1 VLEDSV
7 LVAMAIEAAL
17 ADRGFEAVVAGT
29 LAAAHDRLGHMVPI
43 AALLDLQLPDG
54 NSVALAKSLHA
65 RGCKVA
71 LCSGTD
77 TIPGD
82 CDFAARF
89 RKPVIAQDLVRWLE
103 EVMGEGAD

>member
-17 ADRGFEAVVAGT
+17 ADRGFETIVAGT
-29 LAAAHDRLGHMVPI
+29 LAAAEDRLGRTVPI
-43 AALLDLQLPDG
+43 AALLDLHLPDG
-54 NSVALAKSLHA
+54 NSAELARSLHA

-71 LCSGTD
+71 LCSGSD
-77 TIPGD
+77 GLPAD

-103 EVMGEGAD
+103 EVTGTGKD